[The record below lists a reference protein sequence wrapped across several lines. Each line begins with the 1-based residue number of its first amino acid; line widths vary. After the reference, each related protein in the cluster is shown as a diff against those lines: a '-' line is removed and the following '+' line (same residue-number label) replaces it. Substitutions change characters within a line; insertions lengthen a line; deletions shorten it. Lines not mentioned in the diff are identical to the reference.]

1 MISTIQEYV
10 RSKYGSDAVLY
21 PIFDVDAADHY
32 FKGENRTKGEAYF
45 SLFRSFVNLINE
57 EIVKTSSENIKY
69 NGSEDSEYT
78 VKVSEPEIAGKLGAT
93 KNQVRKFKKFFQ
105 EMCLAEFENK
115 KGSINQEITF
125 LVPLDVFTA
134 FAIVKSD
141 GSYRILVEDKELEE
155 LGEAYE
161 RFCFDYFKPKDPI
174 EELEEFVAGR
184 LKYQEYLESEK
195 EK

>member
-1 MISTIQEYV
+1 MISTIQEYI
-10 RSKYGSDAVLY
+10 RSKYGFDAVLY
-21 PIFDVDAADHY
+21 PIFDIDAADYY

-45 SLFRSFVNLINE
+45 SLFRSFVDLINE

-69 NGSEDSEYT
+69 NGSEDSEYI
-78 VKVSEPEIAGKLGAT
+78 VKVSEPEIAEKLGAT

-115 KGSINQEITF
+115 KDAINDEITF

-141 GSYRILVEDKELEE
+141 GSYRVLVEDKELEE

-161 RFCFDYFKPKDPI
+161 RFCFDSFKPKDPI
-174 EELEEFVAGR
+174 EELEEFVAGH
-184 LKYQEYLESEK
+184 LKYQEYLESEEVK
-195 EK
+195 